1 MKKYFLITGLLSILS
16 SFFAL
21 KSAAQ
26 NSGFSEDF
34 SAYET
39 GASPRSIKTN
49 AAAIVAHPTGHEGKW
64 LLIRDKATYK
74 LNKNIPLPAK
84 FTFEFDVLAVAEQ
97 IKDIAPVCFGFVKDN
112 AVREHISNGGAFVQ
126 LHYPDADAVNIGN
139 YELDNKEANT
149 TFDLSATANRP
160 LHVKLVV
167 NGRQMAVY
175 LDDNKLAE
183 TVMFMPKAAKYF
195 YFSGPWQFDNN
206 AKLYIG
212 NLKLT
217 AGM

>member
-1 MKKYFLITGLLSILS
+1 MQKHILITGLLTLLS
-16 SFFAL
+16 SFFVL
-21 KSAAQ
+21 KTTAQ
-26 NSGFSEDF
+26 NVIFSEDF
-34 SAYET
+34 SSYET
-39 GASPRSIKTN
+39 GASPSSIKTN

-64 LLIRDKATYK
+64 LLIKDKATYK

-84 FTFEFDVLAVAEQ
+84 FTMEFDVLALAEQ
-97 IKDIAPVCFGFVKDN
+97 VQDIAPVCFGFAKDN

-126 LHYPDADAVNIGN
+126 LHYRDADAVNIGN
-139 YELDNKEANT
+139 YELDSKEANT

-175 LDDNKLAE
+175 LDDSKLAN
-183 TVMFMPKAAKYF
+183 TVLFPAKSAKYF
-195 YFSGPWQFDNN
+195 YFSGPWEFDND

-212 NLKLT
+212 NIKLS
-217 AGM
+217 AGI